1 MKENKSEELVGKAQI
16 KLENFK
22 TFLKENSPFNDD
34 QFTNILAAAIGV
46 LSVRLIFQF
55 ENNNHFSYCV

>member
-1 MKENKSEELVGKAQI
+1 MIENKSEELVGKFQI
-16 KLENFK
+16 ILENFK

-46 LSVRLIFQF
+46 LSVRLIFHF
-55 ENNNHFSYCV
+55 KNNHF